1 MKQCPLLFIL
11 LLSSISAFAVQYSA
25 TTATLSGDAVVSG
38 NYVKMQE
45 GAISFNSVSVS
56 SAGMYDIK
64 IRYMQDYDDTKKQNL
79 VINGD
84 NVGEI
89 DFPRTTVWKDIV
101 AVARMKSGNNTV
113 AITKNWGWVDI
124 QYIDVVPH
132 ENTPFNLS
140 KNLVNSNANAAAK
153 KMFAFMQEKF
163 QKKIISGV
171 MTGDVLNNNN
181 AVSLNNQKEVSFIRQ
196 SSNNKTPALVG
207 FDFMHGTGKNSEQAW
222 FKSYNSATISLAKEL
237 YQRGGIPAFCWHW
250 KDPLKN
256 DEAFYKP
263 GSGTPS
269 TTFDLT
275 KACTNANCTAWN
287 ANSNEYK
294 AILADIDIVAGYLK
308 ELQTAGVAVLWR
320 PVHEPSGGWFWWGA
334 NGAAP
339 FKLLYKLIF
348 DRLTDT
354 HGLNNLIWVWNSE
367 GSDFD
372 WYPGTNSVDII
383 GRDFYYY
390 PAQKNHASLIGEFE
404 KLKNLFGTTKML
416 ALAENGSIPYPE
428 NLETDGAGWSYFMP
442 WYGEHTN
449 SSSHNVANDWNKI
462 MNHNYVITLED
473 MPGWANYN
481 PSSSSSSLVVS
492 SSSRASSSSSRAV
505 SSSSRAN
512 SSSSSSRATSS
523 SSRANGSSSSA
534 GTTAILPQGNF
545 YDIESVK
552 YYSLQGQALGDIK
565 PQKAGVYIVKKGY
578 SVKKIIVR

>member
-1 MKQCPLLFIL
+1 MLA
-11 LLSSISAFAVQYSA
+11 LSSISAFAVQYSA

-56 SAGMYDIK
+56 SAGMYDIAVNYK
-64 IRYMQDYDDTKKQNL
+64 LDVDNYKAQHL
-79 VINGD
+79 VINGS

-89 DFPRTTVWKDIV
+89 EFTGPTTWKNVI
-101 AVARMKSGNNTV
+101 AVARLNQGNNTV
-113 AITKNWGWVDI
+113 AITKYWGYVDI
-124 QYIDVVPH
+124 QYIDVTPH
-132 ENTPFNLS
+132 QNTPFNLS
-140 KNLVNSNANAAAK
+140 KNLANSNANAAAK
-153 KMFAFMQEKF
+153 KMFAFMQENF

-171 MTGDVLNNNN
+171 MTGEVLNNNN
-181 AVSLNNQKEVSFIRQ
+181 AVSLNNQKEVSFVRQ

-207 FDFMHGTGKNSEQAW
+207 FDFMHGTGKNSDQAW
-222 FKSYNSATISLAKEL
+222 YKSYNSATISLAKEL

-256 DEAFYKP
+256 DEAFYSP
-263 GSGTPS
+263 TGTGDK
-269 TTFDLT
+269 TNFDLS

-287 ANSNEYK
+287 ANSNEYIS
-294 AILADIDIVAGYLK
+294 ILADIDIVAGYLK

-320 PVHEPSGGWFWWGA
+320 PVHEPSGGWFWWGK
-334 NGAAP
+334 GAAP

-348 DRLTDT
+348 DRLTNT

-367 GSDFD
+367 GGDFD
-372 WYPGTNSVDII
+372 WYPGANSVDII

-416 ALAENGSIPYPE
+416 ALAENGSIPYSE

-449 SSSHNVANDWNKI
+449 SSSHNVANDWNKV

-481 PSSSSSSLVVS
+481 PGSSSSTVSSSSSSANNNS
-492 SSSRASSSSSRAV
+492 
-505 SSSSRAN
+505 N
-512 SSSSSSRATSS
+512 SSSSSSV
-523 SSRANGSSSSA
+523 GV
-534 GTTAILPQGNF
+534 TAILLQGNF
-545 YDIESVK
+545 KDIESVK
-552 YYSLQGQALGDIK
+552 YYSLQGQALGYVK
-565 PQKAGVYIVKKGY
+565 PQKAGVYIIKQGS
-578 SVKKIIVR
+578 SVKKIVVR